1 MGSATNVLEA
11 PSDGN
16 NVDQTGIREQI
27 ADPGEGR
34 EKGGVGKEERKAIF
48 FLQASRFE
56 FVSGWG
62 PFSSSF

>member
-1 MGSATNVLEA
+1 M
-11 PSDGN
+11 
-16 NVDQTGIREQI
+16 DQTGIREQI
-27 ADPGEGR
+27 ADQGEGR
-34 EKGGVGKEERKAIF
+34 EMGGVGKEERKAIF